1 MSPPPPPQKMPVYFL
16 VNKYTTYKNRN
27 KKKKTLFI
35 GASVWKTEPH
45 KILLPHYFCRVIAE
59 LQMLQEFIYW
69 HVWRCK
75 LACGA
80 DCILEKLEE
89 TTRNTYI
96 HTYIHLWSVSACQL
110 SWGLWALSVLC
121 PTSTPETHI
130 HICIHSLV
138 VSVSMPSAL
147 VVLVLECAVQQIWQ
161 RHGWPDLIEQ
171 LDF

>member
-1 MSPPPPPQKMPVYFL
+1 MPVYFL

-27 KKKKTLFI
+27 KKKLFI
-35 GASVWKTEPH
+35 GAGVWKTEPH

-96 HTYIHLWSVSACQL
+96 HTFTCGQCLHASCLGGC
-110 SWGLWALSVLC
+110 GPLSVLC